1 MAQSMSLSRDQVAGC
16 TLFEDA
22 DLNEWI
28 RRTDFTVRLLRAVA
42 AGCKAEPALN
52 AWFDPESQSRRNFA
66 RVDVALAV
74 DTSEGLMVPV
84 VRDVANRSPA
94 ELRNEVARLKAA
106 AQARSLTP
114 EELKDYTIMLSNFG
128 TIAGRYATPLVVPPA
143 VAILGAGTLKHDVVA
158 VMGGIEAHLRM
169 PLSLSFDHRSVTGGE
184 AARFLAAAI
193 KDLEQPD

>member
-1 MAQSMSLSRDQVAGC
+1 MALSRDQVAGC
-16 TLFEDA
+16 TLFDDA
-22 DLNEWI
+22 DLNDWV
-28 RRTDFTVRLLRAVA
+28 RRSDFTVRLLRAIA
-42 AGCKAEPALN
+42 AGCRAEPALN
-52 AWFDPESQSRRNFA
+52 AWFDAESQSRRTIA

-84 VRDVANRSPA
+84 VRDVSNRSPA

-143 VAILGAGTLKHDVVA
+143 VAILGAGALKHDVVA

-169 PLSLSFDHRSVTGGE
+169 PLSLSFDHRCVTGGE